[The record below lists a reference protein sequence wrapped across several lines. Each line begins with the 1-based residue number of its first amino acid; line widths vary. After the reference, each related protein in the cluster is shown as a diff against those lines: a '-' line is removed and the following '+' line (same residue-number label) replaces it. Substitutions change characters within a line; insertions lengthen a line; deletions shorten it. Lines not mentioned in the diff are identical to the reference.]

1 MALVLEWG
9 KFWKGVFVLIRPL
22 KRIYSI
28 TTKLTL
34 IGRKCKGVKPLKEEW
49 IWDKP
54 CTWVSFALR
63 EPQHLHVYTCSVPLA
78 ELPQQN
84 MEPRHHCLFQLPGN
98 VGCLGIGTGPNA
110 SRFPRLHKTT
120 FRASSLGH
128 LAWPKKRLGW
138 NCENIVTFSSTDD
151 PLAEA
156 PLVGDSRVTVVWT
169 YYLKGSTPPPQKKK
183 KKKNGS
189 IGTIDPYVGG

>member
-78 ELPQQN
+78 VLPQQN

-128 LAWPKKRLGW
+128 LAWPKKRLVRVELW
-138 NCENIVTFSSTDD
+138 KYCHLLINRRSTRRSSFSWWQSSHCG
-151 PLAEA
+151 LHI
-156 PLVGDSRVTVVWT
+156 L
-169 YYLKGSTPPPQKKK
+169 LKGKHPPP
-183 KKKNGS
+183 S
-189 IGTIDPYVGG
+189 P